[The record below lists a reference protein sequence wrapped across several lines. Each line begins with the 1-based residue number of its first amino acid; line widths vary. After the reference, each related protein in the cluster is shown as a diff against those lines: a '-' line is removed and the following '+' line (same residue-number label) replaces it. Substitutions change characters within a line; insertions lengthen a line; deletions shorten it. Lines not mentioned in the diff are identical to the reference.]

1 MIIPDNKDIIRGVT
15 QTIKKVT
22 FSSSK
27 AERFSQDHLITMNVP
42 VMMARR
48 DAAYDRAVYLLK
60 KPLFSFPEK
69 TRSELY
75 GCILKL
81 LNIAIEAE
89 RSISLPYESTGKQ
102 AVDPINQYL
111 VLLIDTVQAAFA
123 LVNHELILF
132 QEKKDLSN
140 FIGKKVTMQ
149 MRDTDEIFCNSEMDI
164 YHCINELI
172 ELSEAAITKYRETHK
187 RTFSKE
193 NRDRYEKALK
203 ESTELYGKIGESII
217 KS

>member
-1 MIIPDNKDIIRGVT
+1 MVISDKDIIRGVT
-15 QTIKKVT
+15 QTLKKVT

-42 VMMARR
+42 VIMARR
-48 DAAYDRAVYLLK
+48 DAAYDRAVYLLGR
-60 KPLFSFPEK
+60 PLFSFPEK

-81 LNIAIEAE
+81 LNIAIEAG
-89 RSISLPYESTGKQ
+89 RSISLPYEPTEKQ
-102 AVDPINQYL
+102 TADPINQYL
-111 VLLIDTVQAAFA
+111 LLLIDTVQAAFA

-132 QEKKDLSN
+132 QEKEDLSH
-140 FIGKKVTMQ
+140 FIGKKVTTQ
-149 MRDTDEIFCNSEMDI
+149 IKNTDEIFCNSEMNI

-172 ELSEAAITKYRETHK
+172 ELSETAMTRFREGYK
-187 RTFSKE
+187 RSFSKE
-193 NRDRYEKALK
+193 NRDRYEKSLK
-203 ESTELYGKIGESII
+203 ESTELYRKIGESLI